1 MPNQVER
8 ANPYNR
14 RGGRSGPMGDM
25 NVTPFIDVLLVLIIM
40 LIMVVPVAT
49 HETEVDLP
57 GAPAGVANSDQN
69 TVYINADD
77 ELFWNGERVDRSQL
91 RANIKAA
98 SLLDE
103 EPILRFEPAGL
114 ASYDQASR
122 TIALIKDSGAE
133 RFAFVGNARHK
144 DSGR

>member
-40 LIMVVPVAT
+40 LIMVVPVGT

-57 GAPAGVANSDQN
+57 GGSTGVANSDQN
-69 TVYINADD
+69 TLYINAND
-77 ELFWNGERVDRSQL
+77 ELFWNGIRVDRSQL

-103 EPILRFEPAGL
+103 EPILRFEPAAL

-133 RFAFVGNARHK
+133 RFAFIGNAQHK
-144 DSGR
+144 DFGR